1 MLLCI
6 KNILPFFCTSIIS
19 LPMIYFPLFSLLK
32 KVHCHHHNQ
41 SNFTSATLPT
51 PSLHL
56 HQSGTSS
63 FLKPPLSCFLQ
74 LVSSISSLVGPVYV
88 FHPLYVPLPS
98 SKHLPQVISEHDHT
112 TSDHSPLPA
121 YLLFPSIPTCPS
133 APLYSSC
140 PPTYTTHCPHH
151 RFFCSS

>member
-1 MLLCI
+1 
-6 KNILPFFCTSIIS
+6 
-19 LPMIYFPLFSLLK
+19 MIYFPLFSLLK
-32 KVHCHHHNQ
+32 KVYCRHHNQ
-41 SNFTSATLPT
+41 SSYNLIQSPVTGNGQMHLTTSATLPT

-74 LVSSISSLVGPVYV
+74 LVSSISSLVGSVHV

-98 SKHLPQVISEHDHT
+98 SKHLPQVISKHDHT

-121 YLLFPSIPTCPS
+121 YVLFPSIPTCPS

-151 RFFCSS
+151 RSFCSS